1 MLQKL
6 LDSMV
11 QGLRNKLILN
21 FLKKKKV
28 RIFGEHEF
36 GAILISLFAYA
47 KTLGENERIKRKNGP
62 DIRRTR
68 VWGRFKYPDQK
79 YDLVKF
85 LLDADSNYIGYCLS
99 DCLVFTQTYY
109 ILVEFKNIFEFEFQE
124 KIIFSCYSKR
134 FLDVLILKE

>member
-47 KTLGENERIKRKNGP
+47 KTLGKMKE
-62 DIRRTR
+62 
-68 VWGRFKYPDQK
+68 
-79 YDLVKF
+79 
-85 LLDADSNYIGYCLS
+85 
-99 DCLVFTQTYY
+99 
-109 ILVEFKNIFEFEFQE
+109 
-124 KIIFSCYSKR
+124 
-134 FLDVLILKE
+134 LKEKMVRIFGEHEFGGGSNIQTKNMI